1 MLRADGRSVE
11 FNPEVLLLQRICTR
25 VMRLILKCGVEGRA
39 RDEHELRFLG

>member
-25 VMRLILKCGVEGRA
+25 VMHLILKCVEGRA
-39 RDEHELRFLG
+39 RGENEPYFLG